1 MSTITITRALSKI
14 KTLTAQIENDIKG
27 EVYISTISNN
37 MLGSESHT
45 KLVKTLTGGI
55 QSLDDRIGQIIK
67 LKYLIAQS
75 NLSSSIEVAGK
86 TVTVTE
92 ALAMKETMDFHSK
105 LVNSLRKQHNRAAE
119 EVTHTNM
126 RIAQAI
132 SNNTSD
138 ISSSADIKNEELEQ
152 RLALNAKQLQDSMGI
167 KIVSGAYETAE
178 ELIESVKT
186 FHNEFVSEIDYL
198 LSEHNATTTIEVD

>member
-55 QSLDDRIGQIIK
+55 QSLDDRINQIIK

-75 NLSSSIEVAGK
+75 NLNSSIEVAGK
-86 TVTVTE
+86 NVTVTE
-92 ALAMKETMDFHSK
+92 ALAMKETMDI
-105 LVNSLRKQHNRAAE
+105 NS
-119 EVTHTNM
+119 
-126 RIAQAI
+126 
-132 SNNTSD
+132 
-138 ISSSADIKNEELEQ
+138 
-152 RLALNAKQLQDSMGI
+152 
-167 KIVSGAYETAE
+167 
-178 ELIESVKT
+178 
-186 FHNEFVSEIDYL
+186 
-198 LSEHNATTTIEVD
+198 